1 MRLANS
7 RREMRDKFQGAMEGS
22 YESIKEDQELEENQ
36 NLLKTFLIES
46 NADNVQKRVEKESE
60 NPIEV
65 KKTKDDGF
73 FAIKVKIDGKK
84 HQLYLDKMDERFWAI
99 HSIEKSD
106 PVSDFVDSVVYPR
119 FTKLDYSWLSNHF
132 LEQVGYDNNVQMN
145 QFSLR
150 YEDEFREEMGEKDED
165 VDKLSMRLWG
175 GRAGSVL
182 STLRENPELK
192 NSTSLK
198 RVGIRRNFNGS
209 VLHDRVD
216 YRSKFTSHGETIEGH
231 LYQVREVK
239 EKYYDILNSLETD
252 YALKY
257 NQRQSGVSLDGKPV
271 TIEFDKQIADV
282 KEFAQK
288 LFSTIK
294 PFRVW
299 SVINKFRDDYLICS
313 AVDMH
318 TGDKIDIELSQ
329 DRMRIYLPED
339 SCGNVI
345 LRLFTNIQ
353 QRYDSNAVLRGENDG
368 RIV

>member
-46 NADNVQKRVEKESE
+46 NAENVQKRVENESE

-65 KKTKDDGF
+65 KGTKDDGF
-73 FAIKVKIDGKK
+73 FTIKVEVDDENR
-84 HQLYLDKMDERFWAI
+84 HLYLDKMDERFWAI

-106 PVSDFVDSVVYPR
+106 VVSNFVDSVVYPR
-119 FTKLDYSWLSNHF
+119 FTKLDYSWLSNSF
-132 LEQVGYDNNVQMN
+132 LEEIGQDESVQLN

-150 YEDEFREEMGEKDED
+150 YKDEFRNEMDEEDED

-182 STLRENPELK
+182 STLRDNPELQ

-198 RVGIRRNFNGS
+198 RVGIRRDFNGS

-239 EKYYDILNSLETD
+239 NKYYEILENLETD

-257 NQRQSGVSLDGKPV
+257 NQRESGVSLNGKPV

-282 KEFAQK
+282 QRFAQK
-288 LFSTIK
+288 LFSTVQ

-299 SVINKFRDDYLICS
+299 SVFNKFRDDYLICS

-318 TGDKIDIELSQ
+318 TGDKINIELSKN
-329 DRMRIYLPED
+329 RMRIYLPED

-353 QRYDSNAVLRGENDG
+353 QRYDSNTVLKGENDG
-368 RIV
+368 RII